1 MAFANDTDAPLGH
14 VYVMHLDD
22 RPALGIGTLG
32 RGLWRE
38 RRGLESIAV
47 APLST
52 GGNICTVAPSLDG
65 KILVLQDGK
74 VVLLDRDL
82 NARLVAELPPVWGW
96 TVAWIDASTG
106 TTGGSDGLRSL
117 DIESGRVNR
126 HVQSPF
132 KLPDWEFT
140 TTARSFATAR
150 AGFCAAST
158 VDWYAFSAIFALEA
172 APVLDIVQDCAIAIY
187 LSMSGGGTVFTVT

>member
-1 MAFANDTDAPLGH
+1 MT
-14 VYVMHLDD
+14 
-22 RPALGIGTLG
+22 
-32 RGLWRE
+32 E

-47 APLST
+47 ASLSAR
-52 GGNICTVAPSLDG
+52 GNICAVAPSPDG
-65 KILVLQDGK
+65 KILVLQDEK

-106 TTGGSDGLRSL
+106 ATGGSDGLRSL
-117 DIESGRVNR
+117 DIESGRVIR

-140 TTARSFATAR
+140 TTAAR
-150 AGFCAAST
+150 PLPRGQFLVRPQRWT
-158 VDWYAFSAIFALEA
+158 GTPFQPFS
-172 APVLDIVQDCAIAIY
+172 PWKPRRC
-187 LSMSGGGTVFTVT
+187 